1 MVCHLDATHFLTT
14 VLDEEICESRAEYG
28 ADEGAVTL
36 DGNKKWETITGYSS
50 CAHMKPFKKGDTVRM
65 TAEYDLTKHIL

>member
-1 MVCHLDATHFLTT
+1 VANNHVDK
-14 VLDEEICESRAEYG
+14 EICESKAEYG

-36 DGNKKWETITGYSS
+36 DGSKKWETITGYSS
-50 CAHMKPFKKGDTVRM
+50 CAYMTPFKKNDQIRI